1 MKKIALAELFINC
14 VASIIITYEH
24 NAATKK
30 VCKLINIFLKKTNS
44 CQKKSM
50 GSRSEGALKCN

>member
-1 MKKIALAELFINC
+1 MKKIALAELFINY

-30 VCKLINIFLKKTNS
+30 FVN
-44 CQKKSM
+44 
-50 GSRSEGALKCN
+50 

>member
-24 NAATKK
+24 NAATKN
-30 VCKLINIFLKKTNS
+30 VCKLINIFLKKTNL
-44 CQKKSM
+44 CQKK
-50 GSRSEGALKCN
+50 